1 VPQAR
6 RSDSKSTSRAK
17 ATSSAKSTGRG
28 RPKRTTA
35 GSSAATTPAPA
46 SGGRRARSANSAS
59 GARSAKAKASAGS
72 PEARLEATAAR
83 LRKLNER
90 IIDVGK
96 QTGEHTLVS
105 YEKALKAMASA
116 VERGPGSSDIDWIS
130 HLATTQAKF
139 IRDVTQA
146 WTAAARDM
154 LK

>member
-6 RSDSKSTSRAK
+6 RSNSKSRSGAK
-17 ATSSAKSTGRG
+17 TTGRG
-28 RPKRTTA
+28 QPKRSTA
-35 GSSAATTPAPA
+35 GSSAATTRAAA
-46 SGGRRARSANSAS
+46 SGGGRSARASGTS
-59 GARSAKAKASAGS
+59 GARSSTTKASAGS
-72 PEARLEATAAR
+72 SEARLDATAER

-96 QTGEHTLVS
+96 QTGESTLAS